1 MGQPRFKT
9 RLWAILTTMFF
20 VWTASCAAKLPREV
34 TLKRPLG
41 AAKPFNADSIS
52 LLRLS
57 DETPVSLGQYMR
69 DHGLKYMVM
78 TFGSQGCAVCM
89 QKARYLQSNLVNDS
103 YNLLGSDAKTVI
115 ELVGVVT
122 DPPQS
127 RNDVLS
133 LVGAEGLTHL
143 AWWDPGHDVMMDY
156 FQPEGQNFSV
166 PLTVMVSQTEI
177 IWKVPSW
184 EPVSGP
190 DLINKIAATL
200 GVDANPPPV
209 NPDDPAGDIVYPL
222 LAQEKANRFDQIKL
236 TQCSDRSEMGLGALM
251 PSEEYDLRAVVIS
264 KKLCIQDELCRDV
277 SLSLQSWLSD
287 CQNRWGH
294 RCVVR
299 EITTD
304 KQACESSIDSGLVG
318 GQEFLAVFKDHF
330 NWGYKPNEVSAGR
343 WQLPD
348 VAGPLTLIFDR
359 TGKLVFSREG
369 KIDDSLVER
378 MGRDQLHQREVGPD
392 FSVWSTGQVNPKIS
406 PRKPLTQ
413 EGSSKTFSQ
422 LRQSARYTVVMF
434 WNTWCGSCFEE
445 LEDWHSRSDS
455 PYRFCSERPDFCQV
469 VALETGRSESDL
481 APADYLSGLVNGN
494 DDFEGWQRKGW
505 TMPLAVEDLPRQD
518 GQAPLGWYDG
528 WFRARFGSKEPRN
541 VLYDR
546 EGKVIGAWLGLPGE
560 HGLEKALQKLHKD
573 ETLTIKK

>member
-9 RLWAILTTMFF
+9 SLLAILAIL
-20 VWTASCAAKLPREV
+20 VSGWIVGCAAKLPREV

-41 AAKPFNADSIS
+41 EAKPFNADAIS

-57 DETPVSLGQYMR
+57 DETPVTLGQYMR
-69 DHGLKYMVM
+69 DRGLKYMVM

-103 YNLLGSDAKTVI
+103 YNLLGNDAKAVV

-184 EPVSGP
+184 QAVSGP
-190 DLINKIAATL
+190 DLISKIAATL

-209 NPDDPAGDIVYPL
+209 DPDNPGGDVDYPL
-222 LAQEKANRFDQIKL
+222 LAQEKANRFDEIKL
-236 TQCSDRSEMGLGALM
+236 TQCPDRSETGLGALL
-251 PSEEYDLRAVVIS
+251 PSNEYDFRAVVVS
-264 KKLCIQDELCRDV
+264 KKLCSLDALCRDV

-287 CQNRWGH
+287 CQSRWGQ

-304 KQACESSIDSGLVG
+304 EQACENSIDGGLVG
-318 GQEFLAVFKDHF
+318 GKEFLDVFKDHF
-330 NWGYKPNEVSAGR
+330 NWGYKPNEVSSGR

-359 TGKLVFSREG
+359 SGKLVFSKEG
-369 KIDDSLVER
+369 MIDDLLVER
-378 MGRDQLHQREVGPD
+378 MGRDQLLQRETGPN
-392 FSVWSTGQVNPKIS
+392 FPVLATGPVARKEF
-406 PRKPLTQ
+406 PRKPLVQ
-413 EGSSKTFSQ
+413 DVSSKTFSE
-422 LRQSARYTVVMF
+422 LRQSAKYTVVMF

-455 PYRFCSERPDFCQV
+455 PYNFCSERPDFCQV
-469 VALETGRSESDL
+469 VALETGRSESEL
-481 APADYLSGLVNGN
+481 APVDYIKGLMNGN
-494 DDFEGWQRKGW
+494 EDFEGWQKKGW

-518 GQAPLGWYDG
+518 GRAPLGWYDG

-560 HGLEKALQKLHKD
+560 HGLEKAIQKLHKED
-573 ETLTIKK
+573 SLTIKK